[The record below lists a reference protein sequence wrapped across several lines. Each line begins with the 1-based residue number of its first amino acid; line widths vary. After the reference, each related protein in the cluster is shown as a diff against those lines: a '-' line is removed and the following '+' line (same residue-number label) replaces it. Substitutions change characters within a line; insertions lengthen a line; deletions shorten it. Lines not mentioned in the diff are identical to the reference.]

1 MSNKKISYDDIL
13 RNMGTYVVDGKLYII
28 QNAKN
33 EQEEYEQAK
42 LNGMRK
48 QGQRGQVQGPQQ
60 NPPIEPSYAPIMQS
74 NSNVSSNFRDK
85 FIKPMQGA
93 QGQQGQG
100 QQGQDPKP
108 IDKNQAIQNY
118 LNMIKSKNHV
128 KNVKSTK
135 MNF

>member
-28 QNAKN
+28 QNAKT
-33 EQEEYEQAK
+33 EQQEYEQSK
-42 LNGMRK
+42 MQRLG
-48 QGQRGQVQGPQQ
+48 QGQRQRLGQGQGLGEQV
-60 NPPIEPSYAPIMQS
+60 PPSLDTSYAPIMQS
-74 NSNVSSNFRDK
+74 NSNLSSNFRDK
-85 FIKPMQGA
+85 FIKPMQSQGEQRA
-93 QGQQGQG
+93 QGQ
-100 QQGQDPKP
+100 P
-108 IDKNQAIQNY
+108 INKNQAIQNY